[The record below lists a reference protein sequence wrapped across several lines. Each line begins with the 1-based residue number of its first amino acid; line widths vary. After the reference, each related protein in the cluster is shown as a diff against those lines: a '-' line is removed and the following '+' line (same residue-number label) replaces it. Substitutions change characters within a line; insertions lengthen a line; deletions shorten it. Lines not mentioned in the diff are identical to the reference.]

1 MSDHCTK
8 SSTVSLSPISPSLLS
23 VVASMSSQLDFRVD
37 VIGRKVAGFS
47 IATCELSCT
56 LYLLVRH
63 YMGGIA
69 ECDRRGI
76 RALFILV
83 EFD

>member
-1 MSDHCTK
+1 MSDHCIK
-8 SSTVSLSPISPSLLS
+8 SSTVSLSPISPSLPS
-23 VVASMSSQLDFRVD
+23 AIASMSSQLDFRVD
-37 VIGRKVAGFS
+37 VIGRKIADFS
-47 IATCELSCT
+47 IAVCELSCAV
-56 LYLLVRH
+56 YLLVRH